1 MWFRSFVGATLLVTA
16 ACGSTAPRG
25 GDNPSTDDDVVI
37 GGDVEVTSG
46 GDDDLEVSDSE
57 QPGDPT
63 NGGDGLPAPQ
73 SSVPANPVPF
83 EAGERLTLQ
92 SSMSEYFVVVPR
104 AYDASHQ
111 TPTQLFIYLHGCGA
125 VSSEDVWAAAN
136 MESTWIGM
144 APGGNEGPCWEDQA
158 HGAQL
163 TMTALADLKTHFNID
178 PRRVHIGGY
187 SSGGDLS
194 YYTAFRNAS
203 SFAGVLAYNS
213 SPAYT
218 MPELEQGIALSSWK
232 FNIVHLSQ
240 TEDGVYPIADVR
252 QQMTALTNAG
262 FSVLHIERPGLHYDD
277 NTTDYRNQIVYPH
290 LTDGWRSP

>member
-1 MWFRSFVGATLLVTA
+1 MWFRSFIGLALLVTA

-25 GDNPSTDDDVVI
+25 GDNAGADDDVVA
-37 GGDVEVTSG
+37 G
-46 GDDDLEVSDSE
+46 GDDAVAGGSDDDEVGDVDL
-57 QPGDPT
+57 PGDT
-63 NGGDGLPAPQ
+63 DVGGDGLPATQ

-83 EAGERLTLQ
+83 AAGERLTLQ
-92 SSMSEYFVVVPR
+92 SSLSEYFVVVPR

-136 MESTWIGM
+136 IDSAWIGM

-158 HGAQL
+158 YGAQL
-163 TMTALADLKTHFNID
+163 TMAALADLKTHFNID

-194 YYTAFRNAS
+194 YYTAFRNAL

-218 MPELEQGIALSSWK
+218 MPELEQGIALSAWK

-262 FSVLHIERPGLHYDD
+262 FDVLHIERPGLHYDD
-277 NTTDYRNQIVYPH
+277 NTTSYRNELVYPH
-290 LTDGWRSP
+290 LSDGWRSP